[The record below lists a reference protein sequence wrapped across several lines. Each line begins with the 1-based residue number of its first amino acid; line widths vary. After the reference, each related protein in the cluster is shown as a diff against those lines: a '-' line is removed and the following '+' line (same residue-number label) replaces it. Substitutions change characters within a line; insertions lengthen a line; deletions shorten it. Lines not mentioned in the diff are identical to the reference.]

1 MHQAPRLAISPS
13 HSYPSLN
20 ASGFSWLSD
29 ASDQVSNH
37 AHTLRVKDFYFWL
50 DIL

>member
-1 MHQAPRLAISPS
+1 MHQAGYLSISL
-13 HSYPSLN
+13 SYPSLN

-37 AHTLRVKDFYFWL
+37 AHTQGESIFIFG
-50 DIL
+50 